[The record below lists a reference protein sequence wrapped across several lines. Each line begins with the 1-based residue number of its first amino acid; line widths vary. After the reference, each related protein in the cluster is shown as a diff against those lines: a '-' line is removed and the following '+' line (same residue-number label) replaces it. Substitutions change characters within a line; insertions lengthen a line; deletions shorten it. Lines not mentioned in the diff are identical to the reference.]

1 MTASGDEARASTG
14 ERPGDGAGAGVG
26 IGAGPGATAGHGG
39 TSAPGRVGRAAGALL
54 GVHAGDAL
62 GAAVE
67 FSSREEV
74 AARHPGGLWEI
85 VGGGPFDWPAGH
97 ATDDTDLTRAVL
109 LAYLERPS
117 DVIRAAADH
126 MLAWLDGDWPGRV
139 RGTPPRDAGGATS
152 TGLGRYRQ
160 TSDPRA
166 AGAGAGQAGNG
177 SLMRC
182 IPTAVAVRDPARRV
196 VESVE
201 ISAITHDDPRCTVA
215 CAAYN
220 EIAAGLI
227 AGEAVDAAV
236 EAGVVTARRLG
247 EDGGLGAAQ
256 GSRLVVEAIVDGRS
270 LRLPELAEGRMTL
283 EGDGRGYVLDSL
295 RIAVAALVDPRPFAD
310 AVVDVVRIGND
321 TDTNAAIAGGLLGA
335 RDGASAIPPRWV
347 ATLQFADEF
356 TRLAAVLVGVE
367 PAE

>member
-1 MTASGDEARASTG
+1 M
-14 ERPGDGAGAGVG
+14 
-26 IGAGPGATAGHGG
+26 
-39 TSAPGRVGRAAGALL
+39 L

-62 GAAVE
+62 GATVE

-74 AARHPGGLWEI
+74 AARHPHGLREI
-85 VGGGPFDWPAGH
+85 VGGGPFDWPPGH

-109 LAYLERPS
+109 LAYLETS
-117 DVIRAAADH
+117 DDVARSAADH
-126 MLAWLDGDWPGRV
+126 MVAWLDGDWPGRV
-139 RGTPPRDAGGATS
+139 PGTPPRDAGGATLA
-152 TGLGRYRQ
+152 GLGRYRA
-160 TSDPRA
+160 TGDPRA
-166 AGAGAGQAGNG
+166 AGAGPGQAGNG

-196 VESVE
+196 RESVE
-201 ISAITHDDPRCTVA
+201 ISAITHDDSRCTVA

-220 EIAAGLI
+220 EMAAALL
-227 AGEAVDAAV
+227 AGDDVDAAV
-236 EAGVVTARRLG
+236 EAGVATARRLG
-247 EDGGLGAAQ
+247 EGGAGAAAQ
-256 GSRLVVEAIVDGRS
+256 GSGLVVEAIVDGRN

-295 RIAVAALVDPRPFAD
+295 RVAVAALLDPRPVAD

-335 RDGASAIPPRWV
+335 RDGASAIPQRWV

-356 TRLAAVLVGVE
+356 TSAAAVLVGDEV
-367 PAE
+367 AE